1 MPSRKQPQK
10 KTEEPLSADAAADD
24 VAHDEQAAALVQAL
38 GESGDRAALSR
49 LDATVSHGTVRADHG
64 IAVELTAQG
73 STLHQH
79 SYTVLRAKLDVHG
92 GIFAALPHGLGSMAQ
107 MMLPLAARID
117 LEENTAAKWAGT
129 LTLGAKKLSRG
140 RLESTLADIIAAG
153 DPPFCFEIRTREDR
167 LLGFF
172 PTRASLLQRG
182 LSAPGT
188 SVRDTEVAGHVFK
201 KSRLR
206 KCLGWLRWWLLPL
219 LFLAAS
225 WQLYLQPQ
233 HILPHVP
240 VLPMFDADSAGNLGA
255 AKGVASVLPP
265 HPKSMAEA
273 FQLGRIHAQLQQL
286 QLAAAHGSGGTAV
299 PATPRMEELLD
310 QAGHVLDDGGETQIS
325 SEQMDGMLDEI
336 LRFESQKGVVHR
348 VLGFFTFV
356 NTVWLMAII
365 GITVS
370 IGPSIYHIMK

>member
-1 MPSRKQPQK
+1 MPSRKQQQNA
-10 KTEEPLSADAAADD
+10 EAPLTADATDD

-38 GESGDRAALSR
+38 GESGDHAALSR
-49 LDATVSHGTVRADHG
+49 LDATVSHGAVRADHG

-73 STLHQH
+73 SLYQQP
-79 SYTVLRAKLDVHG
+79 YNVLRAKLDVHG

-117 LEENTAAKWAGT
+117 LEDASAQNTAARWAGT

-233 HILPHVP
+233 HILPHIP
-240 VLPMFDADSAGNLGA
+240 VLPMFDADSAGYLGA
-255 AKGVASVLPP
+255 AKGFASALPP

-273 FQLGRIHAQLQQL
+273 FQLGRIHAQLEQL
-286 QLAAAHGSGGTAV
+286 PSAPSDGAPFHI
-299 PATPRMEELLD
+299 LL
-310 QAGHVLDDGGETQIS
+310 H
-325 SEQMDGMLDEI
+325 
-336 LRFESQKGVVHR
+336 
-348 VLGFFTFV
+348 
-356 NTVWLMAII
+356 
-365 GITVS
+365 
-370 IGPSIYHIMK
+370 

>member
-1 MPSRKQPQK
+1 MVTVRELQASLKAKGLDTKGK
-10 KTEEPLSADAAADD
+10 KAELEQRLAEAEAPLTADAADD

-64 IAVELTAQG
+64 IGIELTAQG
-73 STLHQH
+73 SLYQQP
-79 SYTVLRAKLDVHG
+79 YGNVLRAKLDVHG

-117 LEENTAAKWAGT
+117 LDDASAQNTAAWAGT

-219 LFLAAS
+219 LSLAAS
-225 WQLYLQPQ
+225 WQLSLQPQ
-233 HILPHVP
+233 HTLPQQR
-240 VLPMFDADSAGNLGA
+240 S
-255 AKGVASVLPP
+255 
-265 HPKSMAEA
+265 
-273 FQLGRIHAQLQQL
+273 LQ
-286 QLAAAHGSGGTAV
+286 
-299 PATPRMEELLD
+299 
-310 QAGHVLDDGGETQIS
+310 
-325 SEQMDGMLDEI
+325 
-336 LRFESQKGVVHR
+336 
-348 VLGFFTFV
+348 
-356 NTVWLMAII
+356 
-365 GITVS
+365 
-370 IGPSIYHIMK
+370 